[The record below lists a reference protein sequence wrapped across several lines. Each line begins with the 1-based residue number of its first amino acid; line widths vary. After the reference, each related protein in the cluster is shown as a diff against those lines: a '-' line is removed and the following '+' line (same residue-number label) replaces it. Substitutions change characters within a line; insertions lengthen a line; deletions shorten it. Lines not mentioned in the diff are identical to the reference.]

1 MVGVSKYIEENN
13 LSKDV
18 SMILQIHDELIF
30 EIKKGVEAEV
40 IPEIL
45 KIMENV
51 IPENETAGVPIIVKA
66 EVGPDWGNL
75 KAQ

>member
-1 MVGVSKYIEENN
+1 
-13 LSKDV
+13 
-18 SMILQIHDELIF
+18 MILQIHDELIF
-30 EIKKGVEAEV
+30 EIKKEKVNEV
-40 IPEIL
+40 VPEIL

-51 IPENETAGVPIIVKA
+51 IPKNETSDVPIVVKA